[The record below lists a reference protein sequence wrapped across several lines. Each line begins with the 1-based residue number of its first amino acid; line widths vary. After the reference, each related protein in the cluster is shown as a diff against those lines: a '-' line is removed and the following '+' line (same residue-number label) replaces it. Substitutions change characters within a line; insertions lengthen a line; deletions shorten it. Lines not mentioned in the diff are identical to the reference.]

1 MAIHFNQSEVA
12 AEPVGEGV
20 TRQTLLDQSRVPD
33 ILFRLDRVVL
43 APGGAVS
50 LTVPHDSLAWFQMIE
65 GSATL
70 QTPEGD
76 EAVAPTHIGV
86 LPPGFSG
93 TLSSEG
99 GATLLYADVPE
110 ADKLDAGMV
119 SKPPP
124 FRLVDWR
131 EEPLLKSEH
140 DARKRIYIV
149 TPKMFGV
156 RAIRGEM
163 IIYPPGTT
171 CPVHHHEGGAH
182 FMFFLAGQGTCYAGD
197 DQEMAVKTGDLV
209 YYEDREPHW
218 VKGGDSEDMI
228 FSEFFVPSAVATVWA
243 DPSKICTWIPM
254 GVNHRGGAPSRVIE
268 KHAHG
273 PMAEV

>member
-1 MAIHFNQSEVA
+1 MAIHFNESEVT
-12 AEPVGEGV
+12 PVLVGEGV
-20 TRQTLLDQSRVPD
+20 TRQRLLDETRVPD
-33 ILFRLDRVVL
+33 ILFVLDRVML
-43 APGGAVS
+43 AAGGAVTLS
-50 LTVPHDSLAWFQMIE
+50 VPRDSLSWFQMID

-70 QTPEGD
+70 RTADGEV
-76 EAVAPTHIGV
+76 AVAPTHIGL
-86 LPPGFSG
+86 LPPGFEG
-93 TLSSEG
+93 TLASEA
-99 GATLLYADVPE
+99 GATLLWASVPD
-110 ADKLDAGMV
+110 AGRLDAAV
-119 SKPPP
+119 IAHPPP

-140 DARKRIYIV
+140 DARQRIYIV

-163 IIYPPGTT
+163 IIYPPGTE

-182 FMFFLAGQGTCYAGD
+182 FMYFLAGQGTCYAGD
-197 DQEMAVKTGDLV
+197 DQAMAVKTGDVV
-209 YYEDREPHW
+209 YYQDREPHW
-218 VKGGDSEDMI
+218 VKGGDNGDMI

-254 GVNHRGGAPSRVIE
+254 GVNHRGGTPSRVIE

>member
-1 MAIHFNQSEVA
+1 MAIHFNESEVPA
-12 AEPVGEGV
+12 VPLADGV
-20 TRQTLLDQSRVPD
+20 TRQRLLDKARVPGV
-33 ILFRLDRVVL
+33 LFELDRIVL
-43 APGGAVS
+43 APGAGVTFDIAADA
-50 LTVPHDSLAWFQMIE
+50 LGWFQMID
-65 GSATL
+65 GTATL
-70 QTPEGD
+70 RMPDGD
-76 EAVAPTHIGV
+76 AAVLPTHIGL
-86 LPPGFSG
+86 LPPGLSG
-93 TLSSEG
+93 TLDSEA
-99 GATLLYADVPE
+99 GATLLFALVPDVGS
-110 ADKLDAGMV
+110 LDPAV
-119 SKPPP
+119 LTSPPP

-182 FMFFLAGQGTCYAGD
+182 FMYFLAGQGTCYAGEA
-197 DQEMAVKTGDLV
+197 QEMRVKTGDV
-209 YYEDREPHW
+209 VFYHDREPHW
-218 VKGGDSEDMI
+218 VKGGETDDMI

-243 DPSKICTWIPM
+243 DPSKVCTWIPM
-254 GVNHRGGAPSRVIE
+254 GVNHRGGAPSRTIE

>member
-1 MAIHFNQSEVA
+1 MAIHFNESEVA
-12 AEPVGEGV
+12 TVPLAAGVG
-20 TRQTLLDQSRVPD
+20 RQRLLDGARVPGVR
-33 ILFRLDRVVL
+33 FELDRIVL
-43 APGGAVS
+43 EPGAAV
-50 LTVPHDSLAWFQMIE
+50 TFDVAGDALAWFQMIE
-65 GSATL
+65 GGGVL
-70 QTPEGD
+70 QVPQGD
-76 EAVAPTHIGV
+76 VEVVSTHIGL

-93 TLSSEG
+93 TLATES
-99 GATLLYADVPE
+99 GATLLFARVPDVE
-110 ADKLDAGMV
+110 TLDAAV
-119 SKPPP
+119 LTNPPP

-131 EEPLLKSEH
+131 DEPLLKSEH

-182 FMFFLAGQGTCYAGD
+182 FMYFLAGQGTCWAGD
-197 DQEMAVKTGDLV
+197 DQEMQVKPGDVV
-209 YYEDREPHW
+209 YYHDREPHW
-218 VKGGDSEDMI
+218 VKGGDAGDMI

-243 DPSKICTWIPM
+243 DPSKICTWIPL
-254 GVNHRGGAPSRVIE
+254 GVNHRGGAPSRTIE

>member
-1 MAIHFNQSEVA
+1 MALHFNQSEV
-12 AEPVGEGV
+12 EPEPIGEGV
-20 TRQTLLDQSRVPD
+20 VRQRLLDETRVPD
-33 ILFRLDRVVL
+33 ILFALDRLVI
-43 APGGAVS
+43 APGGAIA
-50 LTVPHDSLAWFQMIE
+50 LDVPPDGLAWFQMIDGAALVSTADGE
-65 GSATL
+65 T
-70 QTPEGD
+70 
-76 EAVAPTHIGV
+76 AVAPTHIGL

-93 TLSSEG
+93 SLTSEA
-99 GATLLYADVPE
+99 GATLLYAAVPDAE
-110 ADKLDAGMV
+110 KLDAAV
-119 SKPPP
+119 VAKPPP

-182 FMFFLAGQGTCYAGD
+182 FMYFLAGQGTCYAGD
-197 DQEMAVKTGDLV
+197 TQEMAVRPGDVV
-209 YYEDREPHW
+209 YYHDREPHW
-218 VKGGDSEDMI
+218 VKGGESEDMI

>member
-1 MAIHFNQSEVA
+1 MAIHFNESEVV
-12 AEPVGEGV
+12 AEALADDV
-20 TRQTLLDQSRVPD
+20 TRQRLLDAARVPGV
-33 ILFRLDRVVL
+33 LFELDRIVL
-43 APGGAVS
+43 SPGTAVTFDIAPDALG
-50 LTVPHDSLAWFQMIE
+50 WFQMID

-70 QTPEGD
+70 RMPDGD
-76 EAVAPTHIGV
+76 AAVLPTHIGL
-86 LPPGFSG
+86 LPPGLSG
-93 TLSSEG
+93 TLDSEG
-99 GATLLYADVPE
+99 GATLLFALVPDVGS
-110 ADKLDAGMV
+110 LDPAV
-119 SKPPP
+119 LKSPPP

-182 FMFFLAGQGTCYAGD
+182 FMYFLAGQGTCYAGET
-197 DQEMAVKTGDLV
+197 QEMQVRTGDVV
-209 YYEDREPHW
+209 YYHDREPHW
-218 VKGGDSEDMI
+218 VKGGETGDMI

-243 DPSKICTWIPM
+243 DPSKVCTWIPM
-254 GVNHRGGAPSRVIE
+254 GVNHRGGAPSRTIE